1 MNDNKTKRR
10 DKRYTAVAVKDDKIV
25 MFFFQKYTLF
35 VFRSTP
41 GKLFCGSNVVFKGKF
56 LKKYIGLSQQN
67 YLKNGLFPRVL
78 LFNVFLVNSRLLEP
92 PRDWRK

>member
-1 MNDNKTKRR
+1 MNDNKIKRR
-10 DKRYTAVAVKDDKIV
+10 DKPYTAVAVKDDKIV

-56 LKKYIGLSQQN
+56 FKKIYRIIPIDLPKKWLISASS
-67 YLKNGLFPRVL
+67 FI
-78 LFNVFLVNSRLLEP
+78 
-92 PRDWRK
+92 